1 MDSYEMS
8 IFLAQ
13 KPHERY
19 QPGQRR
25 YWGNIYIEKFANI
38 GRSELRWDIS
48 GLFLDDRDISGF
60 LAHWHTIIK
69 SAQSCGR

>member
-38 GRSELRWDIS
+38 GRSEL
-48 GLFLDDRDISGF
+48 
-60 LAHWHTIIK
+60 H
-69 SAQSCGR
+69 

>member
-1 MDSYEMS
+1 MDPYEIS

-19 QPGQRR
+19 QPAQRR

-60 LAHWHTIIK
+60 SLIDPIIVHMT
-69 SAQSCGR
+69 GHFL

>member
-1 MDSYEMS
+1 MNWAQFKDPVSHMHLIGVVVAMDPYEIS

-19 QPGQRR
+19 QPAQRR

-38 GRSELRWDIS
+38 GRSEL
-48 GLFLDDRDISGF
+48 
-60 LAHWHTIIK
+60 H
-69 SAQSCGR
+69 